1 MNAPEQTACKGLK
14 RHPCKCRALLA
25 AALVILTLISIA
37 ACTPA
42 LLLPWKPLDAASLEK
57 ADASG
62 QKLNAIRFV
71 SVGPVSEQVFGYFLY
86 KEGFEV
92 VTGGG
97 ANIATLGKMSISD
110 VRADY
115 ERIMRA
121 SQYTRGSSLQIRE
134 ILYQGATA
142 GYTLA
147 DINVELNVWN
157 PTPEGGK
164 QGRVLQVVFTDARG
178 QSSSGMDRTFSGD

>member
-1 MNAPEQTACKGLK
+1 MM
-14 RHPCKCRALLA
+14 
-25 AALVILTLISIA
+25 LVLIA

-62 QKLNAIRFV
+62 EKLNTIRFV
-71 SVGPVSEQVFGYFLY
+71 TVGPVSEQVCGYFLY

-92 VTGGG
+92 ATGGG

-110 VRADY
+110 VQADY
-115 ERIMRA
+115 KKIMQTR
-121 SQYTRGSSLQIRE
+121 QYTRGSSLQIRE

-147 DINVELNVWN
+147 DINAELNVWN
-157 PTPEGGK
+157 PTPEGGQ
-164 QGRVLQVVFTDARG
+164 QGRVLQVVFTDVRG
-178 QSSSGMDRTFSGD
+178 QSSRGIDRTFSGD